1 MIEIGLWVLVPGS
14 KFDRQAGMGTYHDD
28 VIPGGLRSANV
39 SSVKRGCDVLLLI
52 SFLGVGSILGGKSS
66 HLS

>member
-28 VIPGGLRSANV
+28 VIPGGLRSEKV
-39 SSVKRGCDVLLLI
+39 RG
-52 SFLGVGSILGGKSS
+52 SK
-66 HLS
+66 